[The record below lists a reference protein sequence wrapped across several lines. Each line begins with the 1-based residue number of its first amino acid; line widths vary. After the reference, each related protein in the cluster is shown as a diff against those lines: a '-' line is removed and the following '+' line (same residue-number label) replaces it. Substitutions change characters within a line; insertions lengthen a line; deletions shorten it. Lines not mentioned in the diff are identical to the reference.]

1 MAETPRYLLDTHV
14 WFWLVRGREGQLA
27 ARTATKLEQTALGA
41 PLGVSVIAI
50 WEIALLASKGRI
62 GLGMPVHEWVV
73 SALDRPGFMLIGLE
87 PGIAIESCNLPAGF
101 HADPA
106 DRFLVA
112 TARLK
117 NAVIVTRDK
126 RILKYGKQGHVKVMA
141 A

>member
-1 MAETPRYLLDTHV
+1 VAETPRHLLDTHV
-14 WFWLVRGREGQLA
+14 WFWLVRGREGRLA
-27 ARTATKLEQTALGA
+27 VRTAAKLEETALGA
-41 PLGVSVIAI
+41 PLGVSVISI

-73 SALDRPGFMLIGLE
+73 SALHRPGLMLVDLE
-87 PGIAIESCNLPAGF
+87 PATAVESCNLPGGF

>member
-1 MAETPRYLLDTHV
+1 VAETPRHLLDTHV
-14 WFWLVRGREGQLA
+14 WLWLVRGREGLLA
-27 ARTATKLEQTALGA
+27 ASTAAKLEQTALVA
-41 PLGVSVIAI
+41 PLGVSVISV

-62 GLGMPVHEWVV
+62 GLGMPVHEWID
-73 SALDRPGFMLIGLE
+73 SALNHPGFMLMGLD
-87 PGIAIESCNLPAGF
+87 PGIAIESCNLPGGF

-112 TARLK
+112 TARLM

>member
-1 MAETPRYLLDTHV
+1 MAETPRHLLDTHV
-14 WFWLVRGREGQLA
+14 WFWLVRGREGRLA
-27 ARTATKLEQTALGA
+27 ARTAAKLEQTALGA
-41 PLGVSVIAI
+41 PLGVSVISV
-50 WEIALLASKGRI
+50 WEIALLAAKGRI
-62 GLGMPVHEWVV
+62 GLGMPVHEWVEA
-73 SALDRPGFMLIGLE
+73 ALNRPGFMLVGLE
-87 PGIAIESCNLPAGF
+87 PEIAIESCALPGDF

-126 RILKYGKQGHVKVMA
+126 RILKYGKLGHVKVMA

>member
-1 MAETPRYLLDTHV
+1 MAETLRYLLDTHV
-14 WFWLVRGREGQLA
+14 WFWLVRGREGRLA
-27 ARTATKLEQTALGA
+27 ARTAAKLEQTALGA
-41 PLGVSVIAI
+41 PLGVSVISI

-62 GLGMPVHEWVV
+62 GLGMPAHEWVV
-73 SALDRPGFMLIGLE
+73 SALDRPGFMLVDLE
-87 PGIAIESCNLPAGF
+87 PATAIESCNLPGGF

-112 TARLK
+112 TARLR

>member
-1 MAETPRYLLDTHV
+1 VAETLRYLLDTHV
-14 WFWLVRGREGQLA
+14 WFWLVRGREGRLA
-27 ARTATKLEQTALGA
+27 ARTAAKLEQSALGA
-41 PLGVSVIAI
+41 PLGVSVISI

-73 SALDRPGFMLIGLE
+73 SALDRPGFILVDLKLAT
-87 PGIAIESCNLPAGF
+87 AIESCNLPAGF

-117 NAVIVTRDK
+117 NAVIVTRDE

>member
-1 MAETPRYLLDTHV
+1 M
-14 WFWLVRGREGQLA
+14 VRGREGRLA
-27 ARTATKLEQTALGA
+27 QHTAAKLERAALHA
-41 PLGVSVIAI
+41 PLGVSVISI

-62 GLGMPVHEWVV
+62 GLGMPVREWINA
-73 SALDRPGFMLIGLE
+73 ALDGPGFAVMALE
-87 PGIAIESCNLPAGF
+87 PGIAVESCVLRGEF

-112 TARLK
+112 TGRVK

-126 RILKYGKQGHVKVMA
+126 RILKYGKQGHVRVTA

>member
-1 MAETPRYLLDTHV
+1 MAETPSHLLDTHV
-14 WFWLVRGREGQLA
+14 WFWLVRGREGRLA
-27 ARTATKLEQTALGA
+27 AKTAAKLEQTALGA
-41 PLGVSVIAI
+41 PLGVSVVSV

-62 GLGMPVHEWVV
+62 GLGMPVREWVE
-73 SALDRPGFMLIGLE
+73 SALNRPGFVLVGLAPE
-87 PGIAIESCNLPAGF
+87 IAIESCNLPGEF

-117 NAVIVTRDK
+117 SAVIVTRDK

>member
-1 MAETPRYLLDTHV
+1 MAETPSHLLDTHV
-14 WFWLVRGREGQLA
+14 WFWLVRGREGRLE
-27 ARTATKLEQTALGA
+27 ARTAAKLEQAALGV
-41 PLGVSVIAI
+41 PLGVSVISV

-62 GLGMPVHEWVV
+62 GLGMPVHEWVDP
-73 SALDRPGFMLIGLE
+73 ALNRPGFRRVDLDTAT
-87 PGIAIESCNLPAGF
+87 AIESCALPGDF

-117 NAVIVTRDK
+117 NMVIVTRDN

>member
-1 MAETPRYLLDTHV
+1 MAEKPRYLLDTHV
-14 WFWLVRGREGQLA
+14 WFWLVRGREGRLSAGTA
-27 ARTATKLEQTALGA
+27 AKLEQTALGA
-41 PLGVSVIAI
+41 PLGVSVISI
-50 WEIALLASKGRI
+50 WEIALLAGKGRI
-62 GLGMPVHEWVV
+62 GLGMPVHEWVE
-73 SALDRPGFMLIGLE
+73 SALNHPGFMLIGLE
-87 PGIAIESCNLPAGF
+87 PEIAIESCNLPAGF
-101 HADPA
+101 HVDPA